1 MRGLR
6 ARLVVVF
13 VLVASAAA
21 LVASALA
28 YRQARDLMLD
38 RTQNAVLSDFRQ
50 QVSGLAFEIEFPPDR
65 RTLETMA
72 HGVKLAFREAGVAI
86 RFHDL
91 TATSLPVVDRIGI
104 PAELRKAVREGRSLR
119 FQRVVRH
126 GEPWLVMGTPV
137 TFDRDRAPSGLEA
150 YAVVSLARE
159 DADSDA
165 LIAAVAQGAL
175 PILGLSVVLALLA
188 ARGVLR
194 PVRDLGRA
202 ARGLAAG
209 RLDTRLR
216 PRGSDELADLAR
228 TFNTTAEALES
239 TVAELREREAAAR
252 RFVADVSHEL
262 RTPLAAMAAV
272 SDVLDED
279 AAGLPPDTAAAARLV
294 SAETGNLARLVDD
307 LIEVSRFDA
316 GAASLAPRR
325 IDVADA
331 LRRTLRSRSWSDR
344 IETDLPEG
352 VDAVLDPRRLDVIIA
367 NLAGNALRH
376 GAPPVRLRLRADE
389 HALVVEVSDHGPGIP
404 PEARPHVFDR
414 FFKADA
420 ARTRSDGS
428 GLGLAIAQE
437 NARLHGGEITLVDPP
452 DGRGTVFV
460 LRIPRRTVP

>member
-1 MRGLR
+1 MFSATVGCSRD
-6 ARLVVVF
+6 ARTAGYRPATAPIRT
-13 VLVASAAA
+13 VAATA
-21 LVASALA
+21 
-28 YRQARDLMLD
+28 
-38 RTQNAVLSDFRQ
+38 
-50 QVSGLAFEIEFPPDR
+50 PP
-65 RTLETMA
+65 
-72 HGVKLAFREAGVAI
+72 K
-86 RFHDL
+86 
-91 TATSLPVVDRIGI
+91 
-104 PAELRKAVREGRSLR
+104 
-119 FQRVVRH
+119 
-126 GEPWLVMGTPV
+126 
-137 TFDRDRAPSGLEA
+137 
-150 YAVVSLARE
+150 LARE

-228 TFNTTAEALES
+228 TFNKTAEALES

-316 GAASLAPRR
+316 GAASLASRR
-325 IDVADA
+325 IDAADA

-344 IETDLPEG
+344 VETDLPDG

-389 HALVVEVSDHGPGIP
+389 RVLVIEVSDHGPGIP
-404 PEARPHVFDR
+404 PAARPHVFDR

-437 NARLHGGEITLVDPP
+437 NARLHGGEIVLADPA
-452 DGRGTVFV
+452 DGRGALFV
-460 LRIPRRTVP
+460 LRIPRGTAP